1 MPKAKAFLRRFDEYQ
16 QGHAWIGFPI
26 AVAKKFSDDRAGY
39 LAVLVAYYA
48 FFSLFPLL
56 LVLVS
61 ALGFLV
67 GRNSEFQQ
75 KVVDSV
81 LTQFPIIGDQIS
93 ENVSSIQGSGFALAI
108 GIAGTLLAGLGVIQA
123 LQFGMDEIWNVPFT
137 SRPNFFVSRLR
148 GVLMLAILGVGTIA
162 ATVMAGVGAGGT
174 SGVWSFPLRA
184 AGLIGSV
191 ALNFGL
197 FMVAFRVLTVAK
209 VSWSDLWP
217 GALLAAVAWAILQFL
232 GSFIVGRQLKDAT
245 QVYGFFGI
253 VIGLLSWLYLGGQL
267 TLFAGEVNVV
277 RARNLWPR
285 NVDKKAPPTPAEQ
298 KALSRLA
305 HEEQRHYSE
314 DIDVDF
320 DRSSTRSS

>member
-1 MPKAKAFLRRFDEYQ
+1 MPNAKAFLKRFDDYQ
-16 QGHAWIGFPI
+16 RTHPWMGFPI

-39 LAVLVAYYA
+39 LAALVAYYA

-61 ALGFLV
+61 SLGFVL

-75 KVVDSV
+75 KVLDSV
-81 LTQFPIIGDQIS
+81 LTQFPIIGDQIK
-93 ENVSSIQGSGFALAI
+93 ENVSSIQGSGFALGI

-137 SRPNFFVSRLR
+137 RRPNFIVSRLR
-148 GVLMLAILGVGTIA
+148 GLLMLAVLGGGTIA
-162 ATVMAGVGAGGT
+162 ATVLAGVGAGGT
-174 SGVWSFPLRA
+174 SGVWSIPLRA

-197 FMVAFRVLTVAK
+197 FMVAFHVLTVAK
-209 VSWSDLWP
+209 VSWADLWP
-217 GALLAAVAWAILQFL
+217 GASLAAVAWAILQVL
-232 GSFIVGRQLKDAT
+232 GSFVVGRQLKDAS

-253 VIGLLSWLYLGGQL
+253 VIGLLSWLYLGGQV

-277 RARNLWPR
+277 RARSLWPR
-285 NVDKKAPPTPAEQ
+285 NVDKKAPPTPAEE

-305 HEEQRHYSE
+305 HEEQRHPGE

-320 DRSSTRSS
+320 DRPSTRTP